1 MTKIYACLIGNWVC
15 LNDDPKC
22 KMGPNQVSPLVWW
35 EENAY
40 LYAPLTRRSPDTLY
54 EFPYLNI
61 LYMGTD
67 YRISPYHVQIVSP
80 QVQGNHN

>member
-40 LYAPLTRRSPDTLY
+40 LYAPLTRRSPDTFY

-61 LYMGTD
+61 LYIYGNRLQNQSLSRSDSVVT
-67 YRISPYHVQIVSP
+67 SPGKS
-80 QVQGNHN
+80 

>member
-40 LYAPLTRRSPDTLY
+40 LYAPLTRLRTAFCVSQAV
-54 EFPYLNI
+54 
-61 LYMGTD
+61 TD
-67 YRISPYHVQIVSP
+67 KQKS
-80 QVQGNHN
+80 

>member
-15 LNDDPKC
+15 LNDDPES

-40 LYAPLTRRSPDTLY
+40 LYAPLTRRSPDTL
-54 EFPYLNI
+54 
-61 LYMGTD
+61 
-67 YRISPYHVQIVSP
+67 
-80 QVQGNHN
+80 